1 MADEV
6 HAAFVAAGEHEAT
19 TAVVGLRR
27 TLTLPHAV
35 LYGMGVTI
43 GAGIYV
49 LIGAAAAR
57 AGMQAPLAFAATAI
71 LMGLTA
77 ASFAELGTRM
87 PVAAGE
93 AAYIRAAFRSDRL
106 SLAAGL
112 LVVAIAAVAAAAI
125 SIGSAGYISVFVSLP
140 EPILIGAVVLSMGAI
155 AAWGIKESVTFAG
168 AMTLI
173 EVGGLVLLIAA
184 GALWEPD
191 LVSRLPEMVP
201 PLTNPVA
208 LVGLIGAAHLA
219 VFAFI
224 GFEALVNVAEE
235 LHAPQRTLPRAI
247 FLTLALTTVL
257 YVLVV
262 WVALVAVPPAELAA
276 AKAPLALVFE
286 RLTGASPRTMSLIAV
301 IATLNGIIVQIILA
315 ARVLYGLARQGSLP
329 APLGQVSPLT
339 RTPLPA
345 TGLTVT
351 LVLLLALLLPL
362 EQLAEHASRFTL
374 ILFALVNL
382 ALIRIKAGEVAPP
395 RDGYVAPRWV
405 PWAGFVS
412 CVAFL
417 LADLAMLALGRL

>member
-6 HAAFVAAGEHEAT
+6 HAAFVAAAEHEAT
-19 TAVVGLRR
+19 TAEVGLRR

-57 AGMQAPLAFAATAI
+57 AGMQAPLAFAAAAI

-125 SIGSAGYISVFVSLP
+125 SIGSAGYIGVFVSLP
-140 EPILIGAVVLSMGAI
+140 EPILISAVVLSMGAI

-201 PLTNPVA
+201 SLTNPVA

-339 RTPLPA
+339 RTPLLA

-382 ALIRIKAGEVAPP
+382 ALIRIKAGEGAPP

-417 LADLAMLALGRL
+417 LADLAMLGLGRP

>member
-1 MADEV
+1 MAAEV
-6 HAAFVAAGEHEAT
+6 HAVLVTAKHEAIT
-19 TAVVGLRR
+19 SEVSLRR
-27 TLTLPHAV
+27 ALTLPHAV

-57 AGMQAPLAFAATAI
+57 AGMQAPLAFVAAAI

-77 ASFAELGTRM
+77 ASFAEFGTRM

-112 LVVAIAAVAAAAI
+112 VVVAIAVVAAAAI
-125 SIGSAGYISVFVSLP
+125 SVGSAGYLGVFVSLP
-140 EPILIGAVVLSMGAI
+140 EPVLISAVVVSMGAI
-155 AAWGIKESVTFAG
+155 AAWGIKESITVAG

-201 PLTNPVA
+201 PLANPTA

-219 VFAFI
+219 VFVFI

-235 LHAPQRTLPRAI
+235 LNAPQRTLPRAI

-262 WVALVAVPPAELAA
+262 WVALVAVPPAELAT

-339 RTPLPA
+339 RTPLLA

-351 LVLLLALLLPL
+351 LVLT
-362 EQLAEHASRFTL
+362 QLS
-374 ILFALVNL
+374 LFALGF
-382 ALIRIKAGEVAPP
+382 RHFH
-395 RDGYVAPRWV
+395 WV
-405 PWAGFVS
+405 RA
-412 CVAFL
+412 
-417 LADLAMLALGRL
+417 

>member
-6 HAAFVAAGEHEAT
+6 HAALVAAERQAT
-19 TAVVGLRR
+19 SSEISLKRA
-27 TLTLPHAV
+27 LTLPHAV
-35 LYGMGVTI
+35 LYGMGVTV

-57 AGMQAPLAFAATAI
+57 AGMHAPLAFVIAAI

-77 ASFAELGTRM
+77 ASFAELGGRM

-93 AAYIRAAFRSDRL
+93 AAYIRAAFGSDRL

-112 LVVAIAAVAAAAI
+112 LVVAIAVVAAAAI
-125 SIGSAGYISVFVSLP
+125 SVGSAGYVAAFVSFP
-140 EPILIGAVVLSMGAI
+140 QPVLIGAVVVSMGAI
-155 AAWGIKESVTFAG
+155 AAWGIEESVTFAG

-184 GALWEPD
+184 GVLWEPD
-191 LVSRLPEMVP
+191 LVSRLPEMAP
-201 PLTNPVA
+201 PLANPTA
-208 LVGLIGAAHLA
+208 LVGLIGAALLA

-235 LHAPQRTLPRAI
+235 LNAPQRTLPRAI
-247 FLTLALTTVL
+247 FLTLVLTTVL

-262 WVALVAVPPAELAA
+262 WVALVAVPPAELAT

-286 RLTGASPRTMSLIAV
+286 RLTGASPRAMSLIAV
-301 IATLNGIIVQIILA
+301 IATLNGIIIQIILA

-329 APLGQVSPLT
+329 SALGRVSLLT
-339 RTPLPA
+339 RTPVLA
-345 TGLTVT
+345 TGLTVAI
-351 LVLLLALLLPL
+351 VLLLALLLPL
-362 EQLAEHASRFTL
+362 EQLADLTSRFTL
-374 ILFALVNL
+374 VLFALVNL
-382 ALIRIKAGEVAPP
+382 ALIRIKAREGAPP
-395 RDGYVAPRWV
+395 RKGYVAPRWV
-405 PWAGFVS
+405 PWAGLVS

-417 LADLAMLALGRL
+417 LADVIVVVGAKSP

>member
-1 MADEV
+1 
-6 HAAFVAAGEHEAT
+6 
-19 TAVVGLRR
+19 
-27 TLTLPHAV
+27 
-35 LYGMGVTI
+35 MGVTI

-57 AGMQAPLAFAATAI
+57 AGMQAPLAFAAAAI

-93 AAYIRAAFRSDRL
+93 AAYIRAAFGSDRL

-112 LVVAIAAVAAAAI
+112 LVVAIAVVAAAAI
-125 SIGSAGYISVFVSLP
+125 SVGSAGYLGVFVSLP
-140 EPILIGAVVLSMGAI
+140 EPVLIGAVVVSMGAI

-201 PLTNPVA
+201 PLANPIA

-329 APLGQVSPLT
+329 APLGRVSPLT
-339 RTPLPA
+339 RTPLLA

-351 LVLLLALLLPL
+351 LVLVLALLLPL
-362 EQLAEHASRFTL
+362 EQLADLTSRFTL

-382 ALIRIKAGEVAPP
+382 ALIRIKGREDMLPP
-395 RDGYVAPRWV
+395 RHGYVAPRWV
-405 PWAGFVS
+405 PWAGLVS

-417 LADLAMLALGRL
+417 LADVGVMLGASSG